1 MQLAV
6 EPFLS
11 TEKAVALLYYKRPE
25 RANATIRTAKL
36 EAKAGENRKN
46 EANYWF
52 NNGPTK
58 ENKGWER
65 NKPIIFKIT
74 LYSIEATR

>member
-25 RANATIRTAKL
+25 RATIATQYKT
-36 EAKAGENRKN
+36 
-46 EANYWF
+46 
-52 NNGPTK
+52 
-58 ENKGWER
+58 R
-65 NKPIIFKIT
+65 N
-74 LYSIEATR
+74 